1 MEDLS
6 ELGYWATVFVLL
18 FLVACLVIFARRVR
32 GNGE

>member
-6 ELGYWATVFVLL
+6 ELGYWSTVFVLL
-18 FLVACLVIFARRVR
+18 FLIVCLVIFARRDR